1 MNRWTNMRERVD
13 DYLNARRR
21 LGYKLR
27 IEGEQLR
34 RFAQF
39 AEEQGHEG
47 ILTVEL
53 AGAWANASKSGSDI
67 CRARRLETVRSL
79 AKYCALFEPE
89 TQIPAPRML
98 GPAHRRVAPHIYT
111 AQEIGKMMEAA
122 AEIKPQ
128 NGLRPETMRCL
139 LGLLSATGLRISEAL
154 HLTCADVDFE
164 ERRLVVRET
173 KFRKSR
179 YVPLHPSTVKALE
192 AYARFRDRRVPLRSA
207 HAVFFLSGDGCP
219 LRYRQALYAFQCI
232 RRRVGWARGKRPPRL
247 HDLRHTFACNR
258 LLAWYKQGVDV
269 NTAIFL
275 LAVYLGHGKVTD
287 TYWYLT
293 GTPSLMAIAAK
304 RFECF
309 ASKGEVR
316 HG

>member
-1 MNRWTNMRERVD
+1 MHERVD

-39 AEEQGHEG
+39 ARAQGHEG

-53 AGAWANASKSGSDI
+53 AVAWANSSKSASDI
-67 CRARRLETVRSL
+67 CRARRLEIVRSL

-89 TQIPAPRML
+89 TQVPAPRLL

-111 AQEIGKMMEAA
+111 AHEIGKVMEAA
-122 AEIKPQ
+122 AEIKPR
-128 NGLRPETMRCL
+128 NGLRPATMRCL
-139 LGLLSATGLRISEAL
+139 IGLLSATGLRISEAL
-154 HLTCADVDFE
+154 HLTCTDVDFE
-164 ERRLVVRET
+164 ERQLVVRET

-192 AYARFRDRRVPLRSA
+192 AYTRFRDRRVPLRSPRGA
-207 HAVFFLSGDGCP
+207 FFLCDDGRP

-232 RRRVGWARGKRPPRL
+232 RRRVGWTQGKRPPRL
-247 HDLRHTFACNR
+247 HDLRHSFASNR
-258 LLAWYKQGVDV
+258 ILAWYKQGIDV
-269 NTAIFL
+269 NNAIFL
-275 LAVYLGHGKVTD
+275 LSVYLGHGKVTD

-293 GTPSLMAIAAK
+293 GTPLLMSIAAK

-309 ASKGEVR
+309 ASKEEVR

>member
-1 MNRWTNMRERVD
+1 MTRWTNMHERVD

-21 LGYKLR
+21 LGFKLR

-39 AEEQGHEG
+39 AEAHGHDG
-47 ILTVEL
+47 TLTVEL
-53 AGAWANASKSGSDI
+53 AIAWANASKSGSDI
-67 CRARRLETVRSL
+67 CRARRLEIVRGLS
-79 AKYCALFEPE
+79 KFCALFEPE
-89 TQIPAPRML
+89 TQIPAPRLL
-98 GPAHRRVAPHIYT
+98 GPAHRRVAPYIYS
-111 AQEIGKMMEAA
+111 AQEVEKLMEAA
-122 AEIKPQ
+122 MKIKSR
-128 NGLRPETMRCL
+128 NGLRPATMRYL
-139 LGLLSATGLRISEAL
+139 IGLVFATGLRISEAL

-164 ERRLVVRET
+164 EGRLVVRET

-179 YVPLHPSTVKALE
+179 YVPLHPTTVEALKD
-192 AYARFRDRRVPLRSA
+192 YARFRDRRVPFRSA
-207 HAVFFLSGDGCP
+207 QAAFFLSDDGRP

-232 RRRVGWARGKRPPRL
+232 RRRVGWAQGKRPPRL

-269 NTAIFL
+269 NRAIFFL
-275 LAVYLGHGKVTD
+275 SVYLGHGKVTD

-293 GTPSLMAIAAK
+293 GTPPLMAIAAK
-304 RFECF
+304 RFECL
-309 ASKGEVR
+309 ASKKEVK